1 MRIDQL
7 DLKAYGHFTG
17 QRLDFRGQ
25 AGLHIVCGANEAGKT
40 TLWRAINGALFGVP
54 EQTRDGHLHGNP
66 QLRVGLV
73 LRSAAGEQL
82 ALMRRKGRVNTLLG
96 YDPQSGDE
104 LPGAVSEDRLREW
117 LGGLGQSLFLAMFSL
132 DHDALVRGGEA
143 LVQGRG
149 EAGESLFEAGAGLSS
164 IRALRSRLDRE
175 AEALF
180 RPRASTS
187 VIYRSLAEY
196 EEARK
201 SARQAIVRPAEWS
214 TRRTAM
220 ATAARDYDAARTL
233 QARLQKE
240 SRRLERLA
248 ATLPDIAARE
258 LALAR
263 QAELASVP
271 LLPPSAAAE
280 RIAAVTRRTQ
290 AIAAENNAARRLDQH
305 QGELDAIAVSEEV
318 LADAEAIEALH
329 HSTPATRD
337 AALQA
342 AKAEAAM
349 ALAQSVF
356 DELVRQIASASS
368 APDAPLPAADAAD
381 FPLADP
387 LQLIPDPTRVARIR
401 GLITAGATLKAAQ
414 QAATRALAER
424 SAAVEQIDAALLA
437 LGDEEGSIDLGAYLD
452 SIADL
457 GDPQTRAQ
465 QLEDEVKT
473 IAARLDAE
481 AGKLG
486 MPSVAALERARIP
499 FEAEL
504 TAARSEHEERVR
516 RLRSIRQA
524 TERIE
529 NDLATLQGEIK
540 GLAVRGEVP
549 TREAVIALR
558 EERDRLWLGIRRHYL
573 PSPGDSPPPPP
584 GADSFELAV
593 GKADQAADS
602 LFMDA
607 EKATR
612 YAEYRVRE
620 AQMLST
626 LALEQGRAA
635 ATSDELQAI
644 EQRWADRLAA
654 NGLPALSITEAAPWI
669 ARREIVL
676 QRFEACERERHEA
689 ALQRAH
695 AAEIRRR
702 IGDVL
707 TALKMPPPA
716 AGERLSE
723 ILSRARAIARRNADV
738 LTERQLQKSSRLT
751 AEAALRRA
759 RAAAEKCDQALLEW
773 DHQWRDAMAA
783 LRLEP
788 AASEQ
793 EATARLEQFTR
804 LAQAH
809 AALARGR
816 AEQAGARAQIDDY
829 EARLGQV
836 WARVWKMPLAD
847 EGRSADTVVGELYRL
862 LVEMRSQQE
871 KRSTLRQQIA
881 DDRQA
886 LADARQA
893 RADASLVI
901 DHLLQRA
908 ACSELEKLELVEGQ
922 SARRQALASEIHA
935 IEARLV
941 QSAGLPLVDALQQA
955 AGQDPDAVADALD
968 RLSREQE
975 ECGASVQECHA
986 VLIAAK
992 AAFEQSDGSAAAAEA
1007 QQKMAQQ
1014 AARIAELGAD
1024 YAAARIASAVL
1035 ARVVDSYQKRNQG
1048 PLVERAAKCFAGVT
1062 SGRFSGIAID
1072 YDEEKQILVAVR
1084 ADGKR
1089 LTMDQLSTGR
1099 RDQLFLALRLAAIEG
1114 HVDTSEPLPVIVDDL
1129 LIQFDDQAAA
1139 ATFRV
1144 LADLARRTQ
1153 ILFLTHHEHLL
1164 EVANAAIGADTY
1176 RTHRI

>member
-40 TLWRAINGALFGVP
+40 TLWRAINGALFGIP

-66 QLRVGLV
+66 KLRVGLV
-73 LRSAAGEQL
+73 LRSAADEQL
-82 ALMRRKGRVNTLLG
+82 AVMRRKGRANTLLG

-104 LPGAVSEDRLREW
+104 LPAAVSEDRLREW
-117 LGGLGQSLFLAMFSL
+117 LGGLSQGLFLAMFSL

-164 IRALRSRLDRE
+164 IRALRTRLDRE

-196 EEARK
+196 DEARK
-201 SARQAIVRPAEWS
+201 SARQAVVRPGEWS

-220 ATAARDYDAARTL
+220 TTAECDYEAARAL

-271 LLPPSAAAE
+271 ILPPSAAAE
-280 RIAAVTRRTQ
+280 RIAAVTQRTQ
-290 AIAAENNAARRLDQH
+290 AIAAENNAARRLGQR
-305 QGELDAIAVSEEV
+305 QEELDAIAVSEEV

-329 HSTPATRD
+329 HLTPAYRD

-356 DELVRQIASASS
+356 DEVVRQIAGASS
-368 APDAPLPAADAAD
+368 APDALLPAGTAAD
-381 FPLADP
+381 FPFADP
-387 LQLIPDPTRVARIR
+387 LQGVPDPTQVARIR
-401 GLITAGATLKAAQ
+401 ALITAGATLKAAQ
-414 QAATRALAER
+414 HAATRALAER
-424 SAAVEQIDAALLA
+424 IAAVEQIDAAILA

-457 GDPQTRAQ
+457 GDPESRAQ
-465 QLEDEVKT
+465 QLEDEAKT
-473 IAARLDAE
+473 IAARLDGE
-481 AGKLG
+481 AGKLR
-486 MPSVAALERARIP
+486 MPSVAALARARIP

-504 TAARSEHEERVR
+504 TAARSDHEEMVR

-529 NDLATLQGEIK
+529 DDLATLQGEIK

-558 EERDRLWLGIRRHYL
+558 EERDRLWRGIRRHYL

-584 GADSFELAV
+584 GAEAFEAAV
-593 GKADQAADS
+593 SKADLAADS

-626 LALEQGRAA
+626 LSLEQGRAA
-635 ATSDELQAI
+635 AASGELQAI
-644 EQRWADRLAA
+644 ERRWADLLAA
-654 NGLPALSITEAAPWI
+654 HGLPALSITEAGPWI

-676 QRFEACERERHEA
+676 QRFEACESERHEA
-689 ALQRAH
+689 GRQRAR

-702 IGDVL
+702 IGDAL
-707 TALKMPPPA
+707 AALKLPPPA
-716 AGERLSE
+716 AAERLSE
-723 ILSRARAIARRNADV
+723 TLARARAIARRNADL
-738 LTERQLQKSSRLT
+738 LTERQLQKSSRLS
-751 AEAALRRA
+751 AEAALTRA
-759 RAAAEKCDQALLEW
+759 RAAAAKSDQALLEW
-773 DHQWRDAMAA
+773 DGQWRAAMAA
-783 LRLEP
+783 LRLDLR
-788 AASEQ
+788 ASEQ
-793 EATARLEQFTR
+793 EATARLEQFAR

-836 WARVWKMPLAD
+836 WERLRKMPLAD
-847 EGRSADTVVGELYRL
+847 DGRPADTVVGELYRV

-871 KRSTLRQQIA
+871 KRRTLRQQIA

-886 LADARQA
+886 LAEAGQA
-893 RADASLVI
+893 RSDASRVI

-922 SARRQALASEIHA
+922 SARRLALASEIDA

-941 QSAGLPLVDALQQA
+941 QSAGLPLIDALQQA

-968 RLSREQE
+968 RVSREQE
-975 ECGASVQECHA
+975 ECGASVQERHE

-992 AAFEQSDGSAAAAEA
+992 ADFEKTDGSAAAAEA

-1035 ARVVDSYQKRNQG
+1035 ARVIDSYQKRNQG
-1048 PLVERAAKCFAGVT
+1048 PLVERAARCFAGVT
-1062 SGRFSGIAID
+1062 SGRFQGIAID

-1089 LTMDQLSTGR
+1089 LAMDQLSTGR

-1139 ATFRV
+1139 ATFKV
-1144 LADLARRTQ
+1144 LADLAQRTQ

-1164 EVANAAIGADTY
+1164 EVADAAIGADAY